1 MERFHRRLEEAIRTL
16 PHPISW
22 VDALP
27 IILLTLTATEDDSH
41 HTPTKPV
48 YKDSRLPDQF
58 ATH

>member
-48 YKDSRLPDQF
+48 YKDSRLPD
-58 ATH
+58 